1 MFWKHK
7 EVAKLANIEL
17 NADKD
22 VAKGEKTSIFPLF
35 SRNDGYTNFE
45 LLEDAETEKTRITVT
60 IAKVGSF
67 QTKANVT
74 KKKGEKTNCW
84 LLLNRSD
91 WTKKIAATDAIKKG
105 DKLTVTLETR

>member
-1 MFWKHK
+1 M
-7 EVAKLANIEL
+7 AKLASIEL
-17 NADKD
+17 NADQD
-22 VAKGEKTSIFPLF
+22 VAKGKKTSIIPLF
-35 SRNDGYTNFE
+35 SNTEGWKDFE
-45 LLEDAETEKTRITVT
+45 LFENVQTDKTRIKVA

-67 QTKANVT
+67 QTKANATV
-74 KKKGEKTNCW
+74 KKGEKTNCW